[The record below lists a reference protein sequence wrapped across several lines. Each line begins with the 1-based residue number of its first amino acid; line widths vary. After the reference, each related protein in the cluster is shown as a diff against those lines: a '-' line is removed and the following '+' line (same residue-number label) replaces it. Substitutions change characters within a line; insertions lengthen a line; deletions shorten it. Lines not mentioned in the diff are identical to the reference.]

1 MEGWGG
7 GGVEGKGEKA
17 MLLKVVF
24 SLTIHRP
31 EGSSGRER

>member
-1 MEGWGG
+1 MERR
-7 GGVEGKGEKA
+7 GVKA

-24 SLTIHRP
+24 SLTTHRP